1 MIFRILIAIALL
13 ISSSNANTIQ
23 YDYCV
28 ADLTVPHRPNGYA
41 CKDHKKLT
49 TDDFTYSGL
58 RVPGNTLNAFKF
70 GSNPAFA
77 AQFPA
82 LNGLGISI
90 SRADIGV
97 GGAVPIHTHR
107 VAELA
112 ILLEGS
118 MVAGF
123 IDSNNRAFYKT
134 MQVGDLFIFPP
145 TLEHF
150 QVNVGNTTAVMYAVL
165 PTENRAFQA
174 VSTALFKNDLPTDII
189 QKITLLDA
197 AQIKKLKAGFGGT
210 N

>member
-1 MIFRILIAIALL
+1 MIFPILIAVSLL

-28 ADLTVPHRPNGYA
+28 ADLTAPHGPHGYA
-41 CKDHKKLT
+41 CKDPAKLT

-58 RVPGNTLNAFKF
+58 RVPGNTSNAFKF
-70 GSNPAFA
+70 GPNPAFVA
-77 AQFPA
+77 LFPA
-82 LNGLGISI
+82 LNGMGISI
-90 SRADIGV
+90 ARADIGV
-97 GGAVPIHTHR
+97 DGAVPIHTHR

-112 ILLEGS
+112 ILVEGTI
-118 MVAGF
+118 VAGF
-123 IDSNNRAFYKT
+123 TDSNNRAFYKT
-134 MQVGDLFIFPP
+134 MQVGDMFIFPP

-150 QVNVGNTTAVMYAVL
+150 QVNVGNTTAVAYAAF
-165 PTENRAFQA
+165 PSENPAFQG

-189 QKITLLDA
+189 QKITLLDE